1 MAQNKKV
8 CDCCPDLFYSII
20 FLSVQLTLPPQK
32 RIFVAMA
39 KDDTT
44 SGKNWRDKLH
54 EIIFEADTPAGKAFD
69 VVLLIAILLSVLAVM
84 LESVTQIKLEYGQI
98 LYITEWFFTILFT
111 LEYIGRLV
119 VVKKPLKYAT
129 SFLGIIDLLSVI
141 PTYLSLMFV
150 GAQSLLVIRSIRL
163 LRVFRVFK
171 LARFLGEASQLTA
184 ALKAS
189 RPKIVVFI
197 GAVFTLVVI
206 MGTLMYLIEGGENG
220 FTSIPK
226 SIYWAVVTLT
236 TVGYGDIAPQTVLGQ
251 ALATL
256 IMILGYGIIAVPTGI
271 VSAEMSRQKPYAPVS
286 TQACP
291 HCGAEGHDSDA
302 AYCKKCGGHL

>member
-1 MAQNKKV
+1 MTK
-8 CDCCPDLFYSII
+8 DYS
-20 FLSVQLTLPPQK
+20 K
-32 RIFVAMA
+32 A
-39 KDDTT
+39 
-44 SGKNWRDKLH
+44 GKNWKDILH
-54 EIIFEADTPAGKAFD
+54 EIIFEADTPGGKVFD
-69 VVLLIAILLSVLAVM
+69 VILLIAIILSVVAVM
-84 LESVTQIKLEYGQI
+84 LESVAKIKLEYGHV
-98 LYITEWFFTILFT
+98 LYIAEWVFTILFT
-111 LEYIGRLV
+111 IEYVTRLLIV
-119 VVKKPLKYAT
+119 TRPFKYAI

-141 PTYLSLMFV
+141 PTYLSLIFV

-171 LARFLGEASQLTA
+171 LARFLGEASQLMS

-189 RPKIVVFI
+189 RPKIIVFI
-197 GAVFTLVVI
+197 GAVFTMVVI
-206 MGTLMYLIEGGENG
+206 LGTLMYLIEGGENG

-251 ALATL
+251 GLATL

-271 VSAEMSRQKPYAPVS
+271 VSAEMTRQKPYSPVS

>member
-1 MAQNKKV
+1 MEQNK
-8 CDCCPDLFYSII
+8 
-20 FLSVQLTLPPQK
+20 
-32 RIFVAMA
+32 
-39 KDDTT
+39 DT
-44 SGKNWRDKLH
+44 SKQNWRVYLH
-54 EIIFEADTPAGKAFD
+54 EVIFEADTYEGKAFD
-69 VVLLIAILLSVLAVM
+69 VILLVAILLSVIAVM
-84 LESVTQIKLEYGQI
+84 LESVSEIKAEYGET
-98 LYITEWFFTILFT
+98 LYIIEWFFTALFT
-111 LEYIGRLV
+111 IEYIARLIV
-119 VVKKPLKYAT
+119 VTKPWRYAI
-129 SFLGIIDLLSVI
+129 SFFGIVDLLSI
-141 PTYLSLMFV
+141 LPTFLSLVLV

-171 LARFLGEASQLTA
+171 LARFLGEATQLTS

-189 RPKIVVFI
+189 RPKIIVFI
-197 GAVFTLVVI
+197 GGVFAMTVVL
-206 MGTLMYLIEGGENG
+206 GTAMYLIEGGENG

-271 VSAEMSRQKPYAPVS
+271 VSAEMSKVKEYHPIT

-302 AYCKKCGGHL
+302 AYCKKCGGRL